1 MPTTKLKNTLYRL
14 ALPLRAP
21 RLERHPICTAQGSHL
36 YTYDAY
42 IRLLRKHHVLGS
54 AALLREGDQ
63 SIMLLCSSQQPNH
76 PVTAHSLFRVASIT
90 KMATSLAALRAVEQG
105 KLDLESP
112 ILSYFPSLSEV
123 SDLKGITLQHLL
135 SHTSGLQDPINLESA
150 MTQGI
155 PFPDL
160 VAGCR
165 KSLPGAEFHYSNL
178 GYGLIGCLLEA
189 VYEQPV
195 SLIFQRL
202 VFQPLEM
209 RATLDAS
216 TLNLQD
222 VVPLTR
228 VLPYHPGQD
237 LQITELGK
245 KPLQKP
251 DPLRHYGHTAGAM
264 YLDLSSLEKLVLCLM
279 QEGHPLLSTN
289 LGQRMT
295 QKQAAYG
302 KISPTL
308 SYGWGILRIVDA
320 SLSSSV
326 ILGHQ
331 GFAYGCADGAF
342 WEEKTGRMVL
352 FLNGGASEARKGRLG
367 VCNYDLLRWALRK
380 EMPQWSR

>member
-1 MPTTKLKNTLYRL
+1 MPTTKLKNTLYRM
-14 ALPLRAP
+14 ALPFRAP
-21 RLERHPICTAQGSHL
+21 RLERHPVCTAQGAHL
-36 YTYDAY
+36 HTYDAY

-54 AALLREGDQ
+54 AALLREGNQ
-63 SIMLLCSSQQPNH
+63 SVTLLCSSQNPHHQ
-76 PVTAHSLFRVASIT
+76 VTAHSLFRVASIT

-112 ILSYFPSLSEV
+112 ILSYFPSLSQV
-123 SDLKGITLQHLL
+123 SDLEGITLQHLL
-135 SHTSGLQDPINLESA
+135 SHTSGLLDPPNLESA

-155 PFPDL
+155 PFPEL
-160 VAGCR
+160 VSGCR

-178 GYGLIGCLLEA
+178 GYGLIGCMLEA
-189 VYEQPV
+189 VYDHPV

-222 VVPLTR
+222 VVPITR

-264 YLDLSSLEKLVLCLM
+264 YLDLPALEKLVNCLM
-279 QEGHPLLSTN
+279 QEGRPLLSSN
-289 LGQRMT
+289 LGQRMI
-295 QKQAAYG
+295 QQQAAYG
-302 KISPTL
+302 QISPTL
-308 SYGWGILRIVDA
+308 SYGWGVLRIQDA
-320 SLSSSV
+320 TLSPSV

-342 WEEKTGRMVL
+342 WEEDTGRMVL

-367 VCNYDLLRWALRK
+367 LSNYDLLRWALRK